1 MSEQI
6 MIHQGKRA
14 KKTQR
19 ILRYVNMVVEVGE
32 TLSSREIL
40 YRMNSRTNLPT
51 KKGTIPSY
59 FIPSSTTSLGMRLKI
74 ASSYAKLPKTK
85 NDRTHHIW
93 RRVE

>member
-1 MSEQI
+1 MTEQI

-14 KKTQR
+14 KKTKR
-19 ILRYVNMVVEVGE
+19 VLRYVDMVVEVGE

-51 KKGTIPSY
+51 KKGTIPAY
-59 FIPSSTTSLGMRLKI
+59 YIPRSTTSLGMRLKI
-74 ASSYAKLPKTK
+74 SSSYDKLPKTQGDK
-85 NDRTHHIW
+85 THYIW